1 MTAFI
6 TVPAFRVYG
15 WNRGRWTLR
24 ETYSDGF
31 EAAEQAEA
39 LHHRTGCR
47 TKIVI
52 GTRRVASYTQPPAPS
67 EQQQFRHQQADLMFQ
82 RRLDTAYH
90 KSGCNGTEII
100 QFTTPPA

>member
-1 MTAFI
+1 MTAFV
-6 TVPAFRVYG
+6 TVPAYRVYG

-24 ETYSDGF
+24 ATYSDGF

-47 TKIVI
+47 TKVVI
-52 GTRRVASYTQPPAPS
+52 GTRRVASYAEANAPS
-67 EQQQFRHQQADLMFQ
+67 EQQRFRHEQADRMFQ

-100 QFTTPPA
+100 TLTHPA

>member
-6 TVPAFRVYG
+6 TAPAFRVYG

-24 ETYSDGF
+24 ATYTDCD
-31 EAAEQAEA
+31 EAHELAEA
-39 LHHRTGCR
+39 LCHRLKIR
-47 TKIVI
+47 TKVVT
-52 GTRRVASYTQPPAPS
+52 GTQRVASYTQPPAPS

-100 QFTTPPA
+100 SLTHRP

>member
-1 MTAFI
+1 LTAFV
-6 TVPAFRVYG
+6 TVPAYRVYG

-24 ETYSDGF
+24 DTYSDGF

-52 GTRRVASYTQPPAPS
+52 GTRRVASYTQANAPS
-67 EQQQFRHQQADLMFQ
+67 EQQRFRHEQADRMFQ

-100 QFTTPPA
+100 TLTH

>member
-1 MTAFI
+1 VTAFI

-15 WNRGRWTLR
+15 WSRGRWTLR
-24 ETYSDGF
+24 ATYSSES
-31 EAAEQAEA
+31 EAVEQAEA
-39 LHHRTGCR
+39 LHHRQLIR
-47 TKIVI
+47 TKVEQ
-52 GTRRVASYTQPPAPS
+52 GTRRVASYTQPHAPS

-100 QFTTPPA
+100 SFTHRP

>member
-6 TVPAFRVYG
+6 TAPAYRVYG

-24 ETYSDGF
+24 DTYTDPT
-31 EAAEQAEA
+31 EASEQAEA
-39 LHHRTGCR
+39 LHHRLKIR
-47 TKIVI
+47 TKVVV
-52 GTRRVASYTQPPAPS
+52 GTQRIASYSQPHAPT
-67 EQQQFRHQQADLMFQ
+67 EAARFRAQQFDRIFQ

-100 QFTTPPA
+100 HLTRP

>member
-1 MTAFI
+1 MTAFV
-6 TVPAFRVYG
+6 TVPAYRVFG
-15 WNRGRWTLR
+15 WGRGRWTLR
-24 ETYSDGF
+24 ATYSDGF

-47 TKIVI
+47 TKVVI
-52 GTRRVASYTQPPAPS
+52 GTRRVASYAEANAPS
-67 EQQQFRHQQADLMFQ
+67 EQQRFRHEQADRMFQ

-100 QFTTPPA
+100 TLTHPA